1 VWNICSSDLTYT
13 LGHILLPEEGMAT
26 TLLHQRE
33 RKSARQNHQ
42 DSQKNMTRVRSRDS
56 VLPVTEVTAM
66 MLIMVPTGKFCSFT
80 AAKVLL
86 WKPWAHS
93 VESNLV
99 MLVCRCLYLFN
110 SCVYGQEAGNT
121 WLLCLTKEDGRVPDK
136 ITEAGN
142 KTWWG

>member
-1 VWNICSSDLTYT
+1 
-13 LGHILLPEEGMAT
+13 MAT

-66 MLIMVPTGKFCSFT
+66 MLIMVPAGKFCSFT

-86 WKPWAHS
+86 
-93 VESNLV
+93 
-99 MLVCRCLYLFN
+99 
-110 SCVYGQEAGNT
+110 
-121 WLLCLTKEDGRVPDK
+121 
-136 ITEAGN
+136 
-142 KTWWG
+142 